1 MSLHLFLLSLLLM
14 CPIAASADTEWET
27 WLEDI
32 MQDGDYS
39 EAQYEEMYNVLSDM
53 TQNKININHAT
64 RQELEALPF
73 LSEKQVM
80 DIMEYLD
87 RYHPMKSLNELMSIE
102 SIDYE
107 TRQLLYEFL
116 YVGGE
121 LLS

>member
-1 MSLHLFLLSLLLM
+1 MSYLLFLLTLLLM

-27 WLEDI
+27 WLEDL

-39 EAQYEEMYNVLSDM
+39 EAQYEEMYNSLSDM

-87 RYHPMKSLNELMSIE
+87 R
-102 SIDYE
+102 
-107 TRQLLYEFL
+107 
-116 YVGGE
+116 
-121 LLS
+121 